1 LNNILAVGPFKMGL
15 SENPIRMR
23 TRTNPLFLSALLLLS
38 LLPPALRAGPIPKS
52 NIHNPTADSK
62 VSVAELPA
70 DRFKEEVSA
79 LYDQIDLKD
88 IGLNKK
94 AFEYAYKGY
103 LYLVHHHLLN
113 RRDVLSICDFS
124 QSSRKKRLYV
134 LDMEQKKV
142 LLNTYVAHG
151 RKSGAEYAR
160 SFSNNPKSHKSSLGF
175 YITGQT
181 YYGDH
186 GLSLKIKGIE
196 RGFNDKAIRRN
207 IVVHGSRYVGSDFL
221 DWNAFNGRSF
231 GCPALPYEESEQVI
245 ETIKNGSC
253 LFIYHPTKK
262 YITKSRILN
271 G

>member
-1 LNNILAVGPFKMGL
+1 
-15 SENPIRMR
+15 MR
-23 TRTNPLFLSALLLLS
+23 THTNPLFLIAFLLFSFLS
-38 LLPPALRAGPIPKS
+38 PILQAGPLPKT
-52 NIHNPTADSK
+52 NIHKALVEPN
-62 VSVAELPA
+62 VSGAGLPA

-79 LYDQIDLKD
+79 LYDQIDLKE

-94 AFEYAYKGY
+94 AFEFAYKGY
-103 LYLVHHHLLN
+103 LYLLHRHLVS
-113 RRDVLSICDFS
+113 RKDVLSICDFS

-142 LLNTYVAHG
+142 LMNTYVAHG
-151 RKSGAEYAR
+151 RKSGGEYAR

-175 YITGQT
+175 YITGET

-186 GLSLKIKGIE
+186 GLSLKIKGLE
-196 RGFNDKAIRRN
+196 RGFNDKALRRN

-221 DWNAFNGRSF
+221 DWNEFNGRSF
-231 GCPALPYEESEQVI
+231 GCPALPYEESEEVI
-245 ETIKNGSC
+245 ETIKNGTC

-262 YITKSRILN
+262 YITKSKILN